1 MTKIFNLIA
10 IFLIISS
17 LSVYLV
23 FAKTKDEII
32 YVNHQAQIDYVE
44 EISQNIASQIKQHT
58 KENIYDTLK
67 NNVDLRNYFEMS
79 LENFITDRYR
89 YFYLLELEDKTKKNF
104 HFLLDGAKDS
114 DDKSE
119 FDESYEPLN
128 PSKYIEVYQDKKPI
142 YFEHKSKETES
153 LWITYLYPVI
163 IANEVQAIIVI
174 DFSIKE
180 HNIILKS
187 LENFNDI
194 FKITL
199 FLFLV
204 IFIVILWFAHMDKKR
219 EKEKDKAYEKLK
231 ITSQKLKEQSEK
243 IERFNKTLTLN
254 VEEATVELSEKNKV
268 MSNLLDTA
276 MEAITIFDSN
286 YKLVQANQSAID
298 IFGYK
303 DKESI
308 IGLSIYDFLPES
320 EYDKAKKAL
329 SQSSIVPYEVNLFKQ
344 DKSIFVGLVKG
355 KNTIINNE
363 KHRITTII
371 DLTDVKEKDKAILQQ
386 SKQAQMGEM
395 IGMIAHQWRQP
406 LNAISATS
414 INLSLLAGMGM
425 LEDEKLQE
433 DSGFIQDQCQKMS
446 ETIDTFMN
454 FVKPTRESQ
463 KFKLSH
469 SVDAIKQII
478 GTQLRNHNIEI
489 NTVVSEDIEVE
500 GHEDLLEQVIINI
513 LSNARDAFL
522 EQEDNNNKFIN
533 IEIYREENIPII
545 AIEDNA
551 GGIPE
556 EIQNKIFNPYFTT
569 KEQGKGTGIGLYMS
583 LDIMKKSFSGD
594 LKYSLTKNG
603 SKFKIILPKN

>member
-17 LSVYLV
+17 LSVYWV

-32 YVNHQAQIDYVE
+32 YVNHQSQIDYVK
-44 EISQNIASQIKQHT
+44 EISQNIANQIKQHT

-67 NNVDLRNYFEMS
+67 NSVDLRNSFEMS
-79 LENFITDRYR
+79 LQNFITDRYR
-89 YFYLLELEDKTKKNF
+89 YFYLLELEDKTKKSF
-104 HFLLDGAKDS
+104 HFLLDGAKDA
-114 DDKSE
+114 DEKSE
-119 FDESYEPLN
+119 FNESYEPLN

-142 YFEHKSKETES
+142 YFEHTSKETES

-174 DFSIKE
+174 DFSTKE

-187 LENFNDI
+187 LEDFNDI

-199 FLFLV
+199 SLSLV
-204 IFIVILWFAHMDKKR
+204 IFVVILWFAHIDKKR
-219 EKEKDKAYEKLK
+219 EEEKDKAYKKLK
-231 ITSQKLKEQSEK
+231 ITSQKLKEQSESIK
-243 IERFNKTLTLN
+243 KLNNTLELRVT
-254 VEEATVELSEKNKV
+254 EEVQKN
-268 MSNLLDTA
+268 
-276 MEAITIFDSN
+276 
-286 YKLVQANQSAID
+286 Y
-298 IFGYK
+298 
-303 DKESI
+303 
-308 IGLSIYDFLPES
+308 
-320 EYDKAKKAL
+320 
-329 SQSSIVPYEVNLFKQ
+329 
-344 DKSIFVGLVKG
+344 
-355 KNTIINNE
+355 
-363 KHRITTII
+363 
-371 DLTDVKEKDKAILQQ
+371 EKDQEILQK

-414 INLSLLAGMGM
+414 INLSLLADMGM

-433 DSGFIQDQCQKMS
+433 DSSFIQEQCQKMS

-469 SVDAIKQII
+469 SIDAIKQII
-478 GTQLRNHNIEI
+478 GTQLRNHNIKI
-489 NTVVSEDIEVE
+489 NTVVSEDIEVK

-522 EQEDNNNKFIN
+522 EQEDNTNKFIN

-551 GGIPE
+551 GGIPQ

-583 LDIMKKSFSGD
+583 LDIMKKSFLGD
-594 LKYSLTKNG
+594 LKYSLTDNG
-603 SKFKIILPKN
+603 SKFKIILPKNG